1 MESLV
6 SAPFARAYEGR
17 RVLVT
22 GHTGFKGSWLSFWLK
37 ELGAEVWGLALPPED
52 SPNIYG
58 LLGLDALVHSRLG
71 DIRDAAAVDAAFAAA
86 RPEAVFHLAAQPLVL
101 RSYQAPVDTFAVN
114 VVGTAQV
121 LESARHEGSAKAL
134 VVVSTDKVYEDPEA
148 RRPRAET
155 DALGGHDPYSASKA
169 GTEIVAAS
177 YRRSFSLPLASA
189 RAGNVVGGGDWAA
202 DRLIPDCARA
212 FAAGRKAPVRNP
224 ASVRPW
230 QHVLEP
236 LSGYLTLGARLLDGD
251 ASAAEA
257 WNFGPAEDG
266 VTVADVAGYAAAAW
280 GAEAAW
286 HAEPADNPH
295 EAAALRLDSTKARTR
310 LGWSPVWDARR
321 AVTAAMEWYKA
332 AAEPGFDARGL
343 TRAQIQAFT
352 SAVPAGRP

>member
-1 MESLV
+1 MSG
-6 SAPFARAYEGR
+6 PFGGAYAGR
-17 RVLVT
+17 RVLIT

-37 ELGAEVWGLALPPED
+37 ELGAEVWGLSLPPED

-58 LLGLDALVHSRLG
+58 LLNLDGLVHSRLG
-71 DIRDAAAVDAAFAAA
+71 DIRNAAAVDAAFAAA

-121 LESARHEGSAKAL
+121 LESARHAATAKAL
-134 VVVSTDKVYEDPEA
+134 VVVSTDKVYENPEA
-148 RRPRAET
+148 SRPRTET

-169 GTEIVAAS
+169 GTEIVAAA
-177 YRRSFSLPLASA
+177 YRRSFSLPLATA

-212 FAAGRKAPVRNP
+212 FAAGHKAPVRNP

-236 LSGYLTLGARLLDGD
+236 LSGYLTLGARLLQGD

-257 WNFGPAEDG
+257 WNFGPAEDA

-280 GAEAAW
+280 GGEAAW
-286 HAEPADNPH
+286 HAEPADTPH
-295 EAAALRLDSTKARTR
+295 EAGALRLDSNKAHKR
-310 LGWSPVWDARR
+310 LGWSPVWDARQ

-332 AAEPGFDARGL
+332 AAKPGFDARAF
-343 TRAQIQAFT
+343 TSAQIRAFA